1 MARQNSVP
9 ATKAKISP
17 ETARLRAFPR
27 YTEFAGDS
35 GNRVAT
41 SIYKDGV
48 RACRFGTGS
57 SSSIVAMMQPSQAF
71 MREDATGGH
80 RATSAVRCSLPQSEM
95 RAVFMVVGDVF
106 GK

>member
-1 MARQNSVP
+1 MKRPKENNQ
-9 ATKAKISP
+9 T
-17 ETARLRAFPR
+17 ELRAFPR
-27 YTEFAGDS
+27 YTEFANLRGL
-35 GNRVAT
+35 GQPRRYF

-48 RACRFGTGS
+48 RACGFGTGS

-80 RATSAVRCSLPQSEM
+80 RATSAVRCSLPESEM

-106 GK
+106 GN